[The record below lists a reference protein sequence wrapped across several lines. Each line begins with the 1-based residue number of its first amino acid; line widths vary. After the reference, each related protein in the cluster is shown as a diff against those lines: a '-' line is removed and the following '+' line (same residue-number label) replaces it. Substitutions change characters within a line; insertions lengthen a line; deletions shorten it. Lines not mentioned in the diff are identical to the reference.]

1 MDTYLFGL
9 LNKRVRLPGKVE
21 CKIIDVLFGFFA
33 LGVSIMMH
41 YYFRGTKTWD
51 YENFLKD
58 WFAELQEGG
67 MAALGNKIGDYTPA
81 YLYFMAL
88 AAKLPFSDITSIKL
102 ITFVFDYLTA
112 FSFFIFTYRRFGSVA
127 KGTLAWSGALFLPSL
142 LCNGAL
148 WGQCDIIFTSF
159 LLLSFLSVNRK
170 HPALSCVF
178 AGVAFSFKLQ
188 AVFFIPVLLV
198 YWFKSEIKL
207 KHFLFIPLVYLISI
221 LPAVLLGRNFLELL
235 TVYFHQMNAYTD
247 RLTIDL
253 PNVYMLIGN
262 RFPQEYSSWGILY
275 TFALLGSCLYY
286 LYQKQF
292 RTDTQTMLLIT
303 VFFMLLIP
311 YFLPY
316 MHERYAFPADIFALL
331 LACANL
337 KYSWIVIATQ
347 LLSLASYQ
355 SYLFHNDA
363 FQVQTTALAYLVL
376 LCLLARALYKRLQGT
391 DNTASAIRLNCRQ

>member
-33 LGVSIMMH
+33 LGVSIMIH

-275 TFALLGSCLYY
+275 TFALTWQLSVLSLSKTIPHRYANHAADNGFLYVV
-286 LYQKQF
+286 
-292 RTDTQTMLLIT
+292 DSI
-303 VFFMLLIP
+303 
-311 YFLPY
+311 FLPY

-355 SYLFHNDA
+355 FYLFHNDA